1 MVILVTGGC
10 GFIGSN
16 FLVRFVPRHPE
27 VKFINL
33 DALTY
38 AGVPASVEDV
48 ADLPNYFFE
57 KADLRDADAVDEIW
71 QRHRPDMIVH
81 FAAETHVDRS
91 IRRPAEAIQTNVIG
105 TLNLLESLRRHS
117 LSDARFIHI
126 STDEVYGSLADGEFT
141 NEASAYRPSSPY
153 SAGKAAS
160 DHLVRAWA
168 KTYGVRTNITHCSNN
183 YGPRQLPEKLIPR
196 MMARLLSG
204 EKLPVYGEGLNRR
217 DWLFVDDHN
226 EAIWKVIESGKIG
239 ETYDIGGGHEMAN
252 IDLVRHLIRI
262 VNEES
267 GEDAGEDRIEF
278 VADRPGHDWRY
289 AIDSRKI
296 RQELGWRP
304 QITFEDGLRQ
314 TVRWYLANPGWMEA
328 ARRQLETVH
337 A

>member
-16 FLVRFVPRHPE
+16 FLVRFAPRHPA

-38 AGVPASVEDV
+38 AGVPASVADV
-48 ADLPNYFFE
+48 ADLPNYIFE
-57 KADLRDADAVDEIW
+57 KADLRDAAAVDEIW
-71 QRHRPDMIVH
+71 QRHRPDIVVH

-91 IRRPAEAIQTNVIG
+91 IRHPADAIETNIIG

-117 LSDARFIHI
+117 LGNARFVHI
-126 STDEVYGSLADGEFT
+126 STDEVYGSLDDEEFT
-141 NEASAYRPSSPY
+141 TEESPYRPSSPY

-196 MMARLLSG
+196 MIARLRSG

-226 EAIWKVIESGKIG
+226 EAIWKVIERGKPG
-239 ETYDIGGGHEMAN
+239 ETYDIGGGHEIAN
-252 IDLVRHLIRI
+252 IELVRQLIRI
-262 VNEES
+262 VGEES
-267 GEDAGEDRIEF
+267 GEVAGEDRIEF

-304 QITFEDGLRQ
+304 QISFDDGLRQ
-314 TVRWYLANPGWMEA
+314 TVRWYLENPGWMEA
-328 ARRQLETVH
+328 ARRQLEAVH